1 LLRNYREK
9 WASFAY
15 FEGKGGRISL
25 QLRLAGGRDWDSNR
39 RYLFESGKYRRWRKL
54 QLINKLTREF
64 RGARGGTLP
73 QKRSIFEFSLY
84 CERHTIVWLKVVTFG
99 ALAAESKFGAY
110 DYLLGAQ
117 SAF

>member
-1 LLRNYREK
+1 MGIFRVFR
-9 WASFAY
+9 
-15 FEGKGGRISL
+15 GKGRQNFSAVKTCW
-25 QLRLAGGRDWDSNR
+25 RRDWDSNR
-39 RYLFESGKYRRWRKL
+39 RYFFESGRYRRWRKL